1 MKWQFIGKASADSGL
16 SDDTIRFYEKIG
28 LIGHLAR
35 TKGKFRTF
43 GIEDMQQLR
52 LIRRL
57 VDLGFSLDEIKCVLG
72 LRHKKMDACTAARD
86 LLQQKLVN
94 VRIKIRM
101 LRLLEQELQR
111 ACTR

>member
-1 MKWQFIGKASADSGL
+1 MQRQFIGKASADSGL
-16 SDDTIRFYEKIG
+16 SVDTIRFYEKIG
-28 LIGHLAR
+28 LIGHPAR
-35 TKGKFRTF
+35 TKAKFRTF
-43 GIEDMQQLR
+43 GVEDMQQLR
-52 LIRRL
+52 VIRRL
-57 VDLGFSLDEIKCVLG
+57 VDLDLSLGEIKYVLG
-72 LRHKKMDACTAARD
+72 LRHKNMDACTAVRD